1 MDHIGLHRGI
11 TLSATL
17 PEVPRVITPRSHV
30 SFDASADCFVKD
42 ESANVEWAAL
52 PPDWFLRVAQTDPA
66 DIDELTAL
74 VDAYG
79 SFGVDRVANLDGHL
93 KDTRHGPPDVS
104 FEDLLDEATIDEL
117 DKARARAKRA
127 RSLHGTFAAE
137 SRESIVAGVRVL
149 VEMLT
154 LWEQLAE
161 PQPKPRS
168 RRESK
173 AFLKRLSIGSL
184 LADMLNE
191 GLSVLAPR
199 ASFSFSSQAAVADAY
214 RPPLLHQLVLQM
226 AREIQNDWNNIRVC
240 ANDRCGN
247 LFARQIGR
255 AKTRA
260 PRKDSR
266 FCSSICARQF
276 HQREYRARKRAAAKA
291 EGICRPRSE

>member
-1 MDHIGLHRGI
+1 MDNVGFHRGI
-11 TLSATL
+11 TLTATL
-17 PEVPRVITPRSHV
+17 PEVPRVITPRGHV
-30 SFDASADCFVKD
+30 SFDASVDYFVKD
-42 ESANVEWAAL
+42 EGATGEWAAL

-79 SFGVDRVANLDGHL
+79 SFGVDRLANLDGHL
-93 KDTRHGPPDVS
+93 KDKRDGPPDVS
-104 FEDLLDEATIDEL
+104 FADLLDEATIDEL

-137 SRESIVAGVRVL
+137 SSESIVAGVRVL

-154 LWEQLAE
+154 LWEQLAD
-161 PQPKPRS
+161 PQPKPS
-168 RRESK
+168 RRESS
-173 AFLKRLSIGSL
+173 AFLKRRSIGLL

-199 ASFSFSSQAAVADAY
+199 AAFSFSPEAAVEDAY
-214 RPPLLHQLVLQM
+214 RPPLLHLLVLQM
-226 AREIQNDWNNIRVC
+226 AREIQSDWNNIRVC

-255 AKTRA
+255 ATTRA

-291 EGICRPRSE
+291 ESVRRPRSE